1 MKLSLAMK
9 KRLFSLLL
17 ILGLTAVI
25 SSAYAQESEEPK
37 VLKGMFIERS
47 DDTFLHVEMVG
58 VRMKFNVLDET
69 YNPLEE
75 PVFTRGVMRV
85 EVKGRDSERVAI
97 AKASDGKSLQ
107 GVKTIRKPH
116 ILEAR
121 GRLFKGEGDTTG
133 EPFFVRYNQ
142 HRLEEKEVVP
152 IPEK

>member
-25 SSAYAQESEEPK
+25 FSAYAQESDEPE
-37 VLKGMFIERS
+37 VLKGMFLERP
-47 DDTFLHVEMVG
+47 DGTFLHVEMVG
-58 VRMKFNVLDET
+58 VRMKFKVVDET
-69 YNPLEE
+69 FNPLEE
-75 PVFTRGVMRV
+75 PVFTKGVMRV
-85 EVKGRDSERVAI
+85 EVKGRDSERMVI
-97 AKASDGKSLQ
+97 AQASDGKSLQ
-107 GVKTIRKPH
+107 SAKTIRKPH

-133 EPFFVRYNQ
+133 EPFFMRYNQ

-152 IPEK
+152 VSEK